1 MTGILGSVLILA
13 GFFGEAFRICRDY
26 RKRIFLLKKM
36 QCLYEQMKY
45 EISYGKGPIPI
56 LLERLS
62 KRSDMIFQV
71 QFQKI
76 ADEMCVSGKPFEKIW
91 KSHLQDELE
100 GTPLRKQEQEL
111 LLCFP
116 EKQGF
121 LEEGAQAKALDELIR
136 ELQNRIMELE
146 KEQKSKNKMVM
157 SMGIAGGMLLSILL
171 L

>member
-1 MTGILGSVLILA
+1 ML
-13 GFFGEAFRICRDY
+13 FR
-26 RKRIFLLKKM
+26 
-36 QCLYEQMKY
+36 
-45 EISYGKGPIPI
+45 S
-56 LLERLS
+56 
-62 KRSDMIFQV
+62 
-71 QFQKI
+71 
-76 ADEMCVSGKPFEKIW
+76 
-91 KSHLQDELE
+91 
-100 GTPLRKQEQEL
+100 

-121 LEEGAQAKALDELIR
+121 LEQGAQAKALDELIR